1 MYFLFVCLQKLIN
14 LAPRCLKTHQ
24 QISNMNKKITLLAA
38 VAGLSFSSAFA
49 QVQRMVLVEEFTQ
62 ASCGPCAAQNPAF
75 NAVLAPNLSTKVA
88 AIKYQTNWPGVDP
101 MNTQTQTWVGPR
113 VSYYAVNGVPDA
125 IMDGN
130 VYQGAPSGV
139 TQSGIDNRYAVGSP
153 FQLDLTHTMS
163 SDFDSIF
170 ISVNITAA
178 QAFTSNGA
186 LKLHVALIEKEII
199 FATPPGSNGEVDF
212 YGVMR
217 QMLPNANGTTLTG
230 TWATNDNASYTFAV
244 AKPSY
249 IYDVNQLQVVAF
261 IQSDGNKEVQQAAIT
276 NPIALPNDAQP
287 TALAGLPSTGLA
299 CSAVTFTP
307 AVTVKNTGA
316 NTLTSLDINISVASV
331 AQPVYNWTGSIAP
344 GATSVVTLPAVTYN
358 GASGN
363 VAVSVSTA
371 NPNATVDVNTTNDS
385 RSGSFLYYGGTAQ
398 TSPYQ
403 QGFTATAF
411 PPGIVGIIN
420 NDNDAYTWARSTAGG
435 FAQGV
440 GSARLNFYNAAAGT
454 SDDMVLGNFDM
465 TTASVASMTF
475 SVAYRQYSSENDRL
489 QVMVS
494 TDCGATWATV
504 FDKQGSTLATV
515 AAATAS
521 FTPNNA
527 SQWRSETVSLANYAT
542 ATNLIIKFVGTSD
555 YGNNLYVDDINIG
568 TVGVEETA
576 LAGVGLNIFPN
587 PFDASTTVQVNL
599 EQTENITVEVY
610 SLDGKL
616 VQAENKGEMTAGQ
629 HNILLD
635 GTNLAD
641 GMYFVTIRT
650 GNNGTITR
658 KVTVA
663 H

>member
-1 MYFLFVCLQKLIN
+1 
-14 LAPRCLKTHQ
+14 
-24 QISNMNKKITLLAA
+24 MNKKITLLAA
-38 VAGLSFSSAFA
+38 VAGLSFSAAFA
-49 QVQRMVLVEEFTQ
+49 QVQRLVLVEEFTQ
-62 ASCGPCAAQNPAF
+62 ASCPPCASQNPAF
-75 NAVLAPNLSTKVA
+75 NALLGPNLGVKVA

-113 VSYYAVNGVPDA
+113 VTYYAVNGVPDA

-130 VYQGAPSGV
+130 VLQGAPSSV
-139 TQSGIDNRYAVGSP
+139 TQAGIDTRYAVGSP
-153 FQLDLTHTMS
+153 FSLALTHTMS
-163 SDFDSIF
+163 PDFDSVY

-186 LKLHVALIEKEII
+186 LKLHVALVEKEIN
-199 FATPPGSNGEVDF
+199 FSSPPGSNGEMLFHD
-212 YGVMR
+212 VMR
-217 QMLPNANGTTLTG
+217 QMIPNASGTTLAG
-230 TWATNDNASYTFAV
+230 TWANADNASYTFAV

-249 IYDVNQLQVVAF
+249 IYDVNQLHVVAF
-261 IQSDGNKEVQQAAIT
+261 IQSDGNKEVHQAALT
-276 NPIALPNDAQP
+276 NPIPLPNDAQP
-287 TALAGLPSTGLA
+287 TAVAGLPSAGLA

-307 AVTVKNTGA
+307 SVTIKNTGA
-316 NTLTSLDINISVASV
+316 NTLTSLDINVSVASV
-331 AQPVYNWTGSIAP
+331 AQPVYNWTGSLAS
-344 GATSVVTLPAVTYN
+344 GATAVVTLPAVTYN

-363 VAVSVSTA
+363 VPVSISTA

-385 RSGSFLYYGGTAQ
+385 RNSTFLYYGGTAQ

-411 PPGIVGIIN
+411 PPGIIGIIN
-420 NDNDAYTWARSTAGG
+420 ADNDTYTWTRSNAGG

-454 SDDMVLGNFDM
+454 VDDMVLGNFNM

-475 SVAYRQYSSENDRL
+475 SVAYRQYSSENDQL

-494 TDCGATWATV
+494 TDCGATWTTV
-504 FDKQGSTLATV
+504 YDKQGSVLATLA
-515 AAATAS
+515 ASQSS
-521 FTPNNA
+521 FTPNAA
-527 SQWRSETVSLANYAT
+527 SQWRSETVSLSNFAT
-542 ATNLIIKFVGTSD
+542 ATNLMIKFVGTSD

-568 TVGVEETA
+568 TVGVEEAA
-576 LAGVGLNIFPN
+576 LAGVGLHIFPN
-587 PFDASTTVQVNL
+587 PFDASATVQLNL

-616 VQAENKGEMTAGQ
+616 VLAENKGEMTAGQ
-629 HNILLD
+629 HNIALD
-635 GTNLAD
+635 GTTLAD